1 MAEVFATVG
10 GVASVVDVALRA
22 CSKLYDSS
30 RYLKQAPQLS
40 QRLRRTIQS
49 VESVLKNLGEFIT
62 LHRQQQPSSGKPDLL
77 PSAVESGV
85 ISIKAEWVALS
96 ALLPASSSTGHV
108 RAKVKWVLDRKKVTE
123 VIQSLDSH
131 QITLT
136 FALQSFAQ

>member
-10 GVASVVDVALRA
+10 GVASLIDIALRA
-22 CSKLYDSS
+22 CCKLYDSS
-30 RYLKQAPQLS
+30 RYLKEAPQLS

-49 VESVLKNLGEFIT
+49 VESVLTNLDEFIT
-62 LHRQQQPSSGKPDLL
+62 LHRQQQTSSGEPDLL
-77 PSAVESGV
+77 PSAVENEV
-85 ISIKAEWVALS
+85 ISIKAELDALS
-96 ALLPASSSTGHV
+96 ALLPASSSTGLIF
-108 RAKVKWVLDRKKVTE
+108 AKFKCVLDRKKVTE